1 MIKIIIFFFKRT
13 QSGSKTREKTIIK
26 TIFFKEVLKVNNT
39 IIEMIIDVF
48 IEIEEK
54 EEYKPEDP
62 VTFLSIQNAAI
73 FKEYAE

>member
-1 MIKIIIFFFKRT
+1 
-13 QSGSKTREKTIIK
+13 
-26 TIFFKEVLKVNNT
+26 
-39 IIEMIIDVF
+39 MIIDLF

-62 VTFLSIQNAAI
+62 VIFLSIQNATI